1 MGHSLQ
7 QLRRGATQLAVRQ
20 VIRAT
25 APLPLSAQRTAMR
38 SFVAIGGKIPALRR
52 KVRHNM
58 RLALGA
64 DASAETVRLYFQHV
78 GWFWSNALA
87 TFNRGFTMTPISAEV
102 RFDASISVLDEAVAE
117 RRGVILT
124 SAHWS
129 GHELAGA
136 VINQRHPMSMVVRQA
151 PTSDR
156 EARKLKWYRAL
167 GVDIVL
173 RPKGASSIKDAV
185 AYLNVLKR
193 GQTVAITPDLLA
205 DHEHGVETCIFGRR
219 ARLYAGAFALSIMAG
234 APLIRLSFRWQ
245 PDSTLVLMF
254 DRAPAPSVNDR
265 ATAIRM
271 AVEDWCRWFEERLR
285 ANPENWLFWLDRR
298 WSHFLRTVPQ
308 AGGVG

>member
-1 MGHSLQ
+1 MCHSLR
-7 QLRRGATQLAVRQ
+7 QLRRGATQLALRQ
-20 VIRAT
+20 IIRAT
-25 APLPLSAQRTAMR
+25 APLPLGAQRTTMR
-38 SFVAIGGKIPALRR
+38 SIVALGGHVPGLRR
-52 KVRHNM
+52 KVRDNM

-64 DASAETVRLYFQHV
+64 AVPAQAAQLYFRHV

-87 TFNRGFTMTPISAEV
+87 TFNRGFAKTPIAAEV
-102 RFDASISVLDEAVAE
+102 RFDSSISILDEAVAE
-117 RRGVILT
+117 RRGVVLT

-136 VINQRHPMSMVVRQA
+136 AINLRHPMTMVVRQA
-151 PTSDR
+151 PTSER

-193 GQTVAITPDLLA
+193 GQTIAITPDLLA
-205 DHEHGVETCIFGRR
+205 DPDQGVETCIFGRP
-219 ARLYAGAFALSIMAG
+219 ARLHAGAFALSISSG
-234 APLIRLSFRWQ
+234 APLVRLSFRWQ
-245 PDSTLVLMF
+245 PDSTLVLAF
-254 DRAPAPSVNDR
+254 DRAPAPNVGDR
-265 ATAIRM
+265 ATAIRG
-271 AVEDWCRWFEERLR
+271 AVQDWCRWFEERLR

-308 AGGVG
+308 AEGAA

>member
-1 MGHSLQ
+1 MSDFLRQ
-7 QLRRGATQLAVRQ
+7 FRRGATQLALRH
-20 VIRAT
+20 VIGAT
-25 APLPLSAQRTAMR
+25 APLPLGAQRGAMR
-38 SFVAIGGKIPALRR
+38 SFVAVGSRVPSLRR
-52 KVRHNM
+52 KVRENM

-64 DASAETVRLYFQHV
+64 DVPADAVRLYFQHV

-87 TFNRGFTMTPISAEV
+87 TFNRGFAMTPIPAEV
-102 RFDASISVLDEAVAE
+102 RFDPSISVLDEAIAE
-117 RRGVILT
+117 QRGVVLT
-124 SAHWS
+124 SAHWC

-136 VINQRHPMSMVVRQA
+136 AINRRHPMSMVVRQA
-151 PTSDR
+151 PTPER

-193 GQTVAITPDLLA
+193 GKTIAITPDLLA
-205 DHEHGVETCIFGRR
+205 DPDQGVETCIFGRR
-219 ARLYAGAFALSIMAG
+219 ARLHAGAFALSILAG
-234 APLIRLSFRWQ
+234 APLVRLWFRWQ
-245 PDSTLVLMF
+245 PDSTLLLMF
-254 DRAPAPSVNDR
+254 DRAPAPSVGDR
-265 ATAIRM
+265 TTAIRH
-271 AVEDWCRWFEERLR
+271 AVQDWCRWFEERLR